1 MKTLICILFAVS
13 IVNAMYGKGGHVMGR
28 RYVASLDNKQVVQ
41 SQKDERRAVNDFA
54 SNRRYS
60 SVTRGHGL
68 HLFGGKNQTSGASN
82 PESGLGL

>member
-1 MKTLICILFAVS
+1 MKKLACILLVIGILVTTFAT
-13 IVNAMYGKGGHVMGR
+13 GHVMGR
-28 RYVASLDNKQVVQ
+28 RYTASLDNSQVVK
-41 SQKDERRAVNDFA
+41 SQKDERRNLRSF

-68 HLFGGKNQTSGASN
+68 HLFGRRGPSAGASR